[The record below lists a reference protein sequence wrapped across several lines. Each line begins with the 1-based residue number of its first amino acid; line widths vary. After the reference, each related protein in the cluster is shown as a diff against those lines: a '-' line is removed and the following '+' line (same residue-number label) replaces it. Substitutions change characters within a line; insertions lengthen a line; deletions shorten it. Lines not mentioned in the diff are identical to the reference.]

1 LRKKEILNND
11 HDSIYLYDSL
21 GNCVSY
27 CIATNRSTSHNSNVI
42 TEIQA
47 HIIRSDGSIVIYSKQ
62 DLANASNAITSNYN
76 NIWLIRLSVVRL
88 ILVITMYTI
97 VDTNPHLFIVFYWIS
112 SLIDI
117 IIREIDSI
125 SIQSIRKSNKH
136 MLIDTVSDI
145 NMSIVL
151 NKSSIYYLL
160 NKIPS
165 RIRGV
170 ITALVTLL
178 EILSF
183 IIINYNYNNDIDNV
197 FTISIYLLIVTL
209 TI

>member
-1 LRKKEILNND
+1 
-11 HDSIYLYDSL
+11 
-21 GNCVSY
+21 
-27 CIATNRSTSHNSNVI
+27 
-42 TEIQA
+42 
-47 HIIRSDGSIVIYSKQ
+47 
-62 DLANASNAITSNYN
+62 
-76 NIWLIRLSVVRL
+76 
-88 ILVITMYTI
+88 MYTI

-197 FTISIYLLIVTL
+197 KLNVESDVYISPIILESLMALICVSSDYFQLIVYSSINQVSDSKYIPGSFLGLSIHFIVIGFT
-209 TI
+209 TICFLLRKFSLIRRGIINIFNIDLINRYE